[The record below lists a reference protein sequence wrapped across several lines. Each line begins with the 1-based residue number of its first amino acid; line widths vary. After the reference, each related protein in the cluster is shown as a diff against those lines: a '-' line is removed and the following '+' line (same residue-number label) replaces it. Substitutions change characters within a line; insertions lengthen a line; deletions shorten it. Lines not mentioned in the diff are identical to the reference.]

1 MGVSVWQILIV
12 AALVVLLFGRGR
24 ISDLMGDLGKGITS
38 FRKGLKD
45 GTEDAND
52 DTPSSLEDKSGE
64 TADAVPHSEKSRT
77 S

>member
-45 GTEDAND
+45 GVDDAKSD
-52 DTPSSLEDKSGE
+52 SPSSLEDKSGD
-64 TADAVPHSEKSRT
+64 TADAAQTSEKSST
-77 S
+77 